1 MSKVTSV
8 LVVDDDRT
16 ILRLYSEILR
26 AEGYEVWEAST
37 GQQGLQAT
45 RERRPD
51 LVLLDVMLPD
61 LSGVDVC
68 RQIKADPDLKDV
80 FVVLFSGTATSVTH
94 KVDGL
99 GAGADDYLAK
109 SLDVAEF
116 LAHVRTILRLRET
129 AAALRASEQRYR
141 RLVEFLPDAFGLV
154 DLQGR
159 FLATNPQVAKM
170 LGYADPGELLERSV
184 FDLTRPEDHER
195 VRADMGT
202 TLTTGT
208 LHNAEYLLLRKR
220 GDPFPAEVNAAVA
233 ADANGRPT
241 GVVLVVRD
249 VTKRKQSEEA
259 VREHMRFLANNARFL
274 QTLMDAIPAPVFY
287 KDAGGRYL
295 GCNLAFEQYLGF
307 SQEQIIG
314 KTVGDVAPKDLAEV
328 YQQADQGLLERPGV
342 QSYESSVLYADGTR
356 HQVVFNKATFQDA
369 EGEVAGLVGVIL
381 DVTERKRA
389 EEQIR
394 LLADAVQ
401 STTELISVADPEN
414 RFTYANR
421 AFLEAYG
428 YRLEEVLGNTPQI
441 LYSPRNPPGLAEQ
454 IFQQTL
460 AGGWRGELLNC
471 TKEGTEFPI
480 SLSTSPIKDSQGRLL
495 GLLGVARDISER
507 KRAQQ
512 QETALA
518 QLGYR
523 LSAAASPDQA
533 ARVIFEIA
541 SDLFDWDAGYVALY
555 SQAED
560 RIIPVL
566 TFDTVDGQRTLLPP
580 TSLPRIPT
588 PFMRLVIKEGPR
600 LRGEAGG
607 LPPDLKL
614 VPSGNLDRSSASSM
628 SVPIRFGGG
637 VVGILSLQSYTPRA
651 YSQEDLKLLQTLA
664 DQCGDTL
671 QRIEMADSLRAAEA
685 KYHSIVENAAEGIF
699 QTTPEGRHLS
709 ANPALARILGYQT
722 PEELISTIAD
732 IGHQHYVIPERW
744 DELKRLLEAK
754 GSVQGFEIEVY
765 RKDRSR
771 TWLSANERV
780 VRADDGTVLCY
791 EGTAQDITER
801 KQAEVVL
808 RESEEKFRTLFES
821 APVGTALH
829 DANGRFVQTNTAY
842 QQMLGYT
849 GEELLQLGV
858 KRVTYPDDIAEAQQ
872 LFAELRDG
880 KRDHY
885 NREKRYLAKDGHL
898 VWAQVSAG
906 AVRDGTGGLHY
917 IISMVEDITER
928 KQTHEALERAQRQ
941 QQAILNNIPDPAWLK
956 DAAGHF
962 LACNEALAK
971 AYRQSPEAILG
982 QTDPAL
988 VPEIA
993 TALTRQDQEV
1003 VQSRQ
1008 SAMMEVPLTDAH
1020 GRMRW
1025 LEAIKSPVFDE
1036 KGEVTGTVGIAR
1048 DITDRRWTESL
1059 LRRQRDFG
1067 IFLSS
1072 TDDLGAAAER
1082 LLKVALE
1089 NEGLDCGAVY
1099 LVNSQ
1104 TKTLE
1109 LAAHQGLSA
1118 GFAKRSSRVAA
1129 DPRGNRLAGARQ
1141 ATSREQ
1147 VRPMA
1152 VIVQQLKRE
1161 GLRSL
1166 EAIPIQHS
1174 GHVVAV
1180 LNVGSLVHSEIPR
1193 ETRHAIEVLAA
1204 QAGGAIARIRA
1215 EQSMRTSRQLLEKTI
1230 HSLRAAV
1237 FIVDAHTTT
1246 IQECNPAATRMFGYS
1261 REELIG
1267 QNPALLHLNEAM
1279 REEFR
1284 RHLEAA
1290 VKEKG
1295 LLSEFEFKMKR
1306 KDGTS
1311 FPSEHTFVPI
1321 SKEQGQIV
1329 TWVAMIRDIT
1339 ERKTTEAGLR
1349 DLSRRIIEAQ
1359 EAERQRVARE
1369 LHDSV
1374 NQIIAS
1380 AKMRLRKV
1388 EASVALKPMAR
1399 ELLARC
1405 DELLVQALEENRRI
1419 AHDLRPTDLDALGLV
1434 DACRNFCRQF
1444 QARTNLVVKTRLA
1457 RFAQRCPPAT
1467 ELNLFR
1473 IVQEALNNVG
1483 KHAQARTVRL
1493 QIAFQRGGL
1502 MLRIQ
1507 DDGRGFDPHAVKP
1520 AGRKREGIGLTNIRE
1535 RAAILGGTCEV
1546 VSVPNQGT
1554 AITVRVP
1561 FSAQ

>member
-1 MSKVTSV
+1 
-8 LVVDDDRT
+8 
-16 ILRLYSEILR
+16 
-26 AEGYEVWEAST
+26 
-37 GQQGLQAT
+37 
-45 RERRPD
+45 
-51 LVLLDVMLPD
+51 
-61 LSGVDVC
+61 
-68 RQIKADPDLKDV
+68 
-80 FVVLFSGTATSVTH
+80 
-94 KVDGL
+94 
-99 GAGADDYLAK
+99 
-109 SLDVAEF
+109 
-116 LAHVRTILRLRET
+116 
-129 AAALRASEQRYR
+129 
-141 RLVEFLPDAFGLV
+141 
-154 DLQGR
+154 
-159 FLATNPQVAKM
+159 
-170 LGYADPGELLERSV
+170 
-184 FDLTRPEDHER
+184 
-195 VRADMGT
+195 
-202 TLTTGT
+202 
-208 LHNAEYLLLRKR
+208 
-220 GDPFPAEVNAAVA
+220 
-233 ADANGRPT
+233 
-241 GVVLVVRD
+241 
-249 VTKRKQSEEA
+249 
-259 VREHMRFLANNARFL
+259 
-274 QTLMDAIPAPVFY
+274 
-287 KDAGGRYL
+287 
-295 GCNLAFEQYLGF
+295 
-307 SQEQIIG
+307 
-314 KTVGDVAPKDLAEV
+314 V

-664 DQCGDTL
+664 DHCGDTL

-722 PEELISTIAD
+722 PEELISSITD
-732 IGHQHYVIPERW
+732 IGHQHYVIPERR
-744 DELKRLLEAK
+744 DELKRRLEAK
-754 GSVQGFEIEVY
+754 GSVQGFETEVY

-771 TWLSANERV
+771 AWLSVNERV

-791 EGTAQDITER
+791 EGTAQDITERKRSDEQLRKLSRAVEQSPAAVVITDLEGNIEHVNAKFSQITGYSLDEVRGQNPRILKSGETQPEEYARLWQAITNGREWRGELHNRKKNGELFWEAASISPILDEAGRITHFVAVKEDITER